1 MPKRVSVLS
10 YFGFILTTIFFL
22 NSCNTQNK
30 KEDHKV
36 FRYNESRNI
45 TFLDPAFSRNPQN
58 IWPINQLF
66 SGLVKLD
73 KDLGIILEIAHSWT
87 VSPDDLIYN
96 FKLREDVYFHSS
108 LLFGSKK
115 TRKVIASDFVYS
127 FNRLKNPFPAFLGR
141 QLQCVKQ
148 NLQVNW
154 NYLGLA

>member
-1 MPKRVSVLS
+1 M
-10 YFGFILTTIFFL
+10 
-22 NSCNTQNK
+22 
-30 KEDHKV
+30 
-36 FRYNESRNI
+36 
-45 TFLDPAFSRNPQN
+45 
-58 IWPINQLF
+58 
-66 SGLVKLD
+66 VKLD
-73 KDLGIILEIAHSWT
+73 KDLGIIPEIAHSWT

-108 LLFGSKK
+108 LIFGSKK

-127 FNRLKNPFPAFLGR
+127 FNRLKNPKISSPGIWVLQQMKTYQATEDFIFTIHLKNPFPAFLGR